1 MEEKIL
7 SESFARYQ
15 KLYTSLDLETL
26 TGSEVTAGCPQIPAR
41 SVIRLCMRIQRIL
54 ASESTLVQIDS
65 PVSIVG
71 DLHGHI
77 GDLFRILKSGAHE
90 KERYVFLGDY
100 VDRGNF
106 SVELILLLLLL
117 KSRHPRYIILLR
129 GNHEFDA
136 VARTSGFYNEVMRAY
151 GDHHVYDAFVAMFS
165 YLPLAALIDNKIL
178 CVHGGIG
185 PHDMSLQRI
194 ADIERPVVDFADDPV
209 IASLVWSD
217 PRSDVSMYGVS
228 PRGTGFCYGDEA
240 VKKYLAEN
248 GLTAIVRA
256 HECVMEGVKSW
267 FDGRVVTVF
276 SASNYCGQ
284 ANNLAGVL
292 RVEDGV
298 ILRKTHPPLPFLKK
312 SVSSYASASAESQMI
327 LLPLEGFSRPG
338 GNDSKKPA
346 TGDVRPRE
354 ARKRPEPRELC
365 PISPLFLQAMRV
377 TPRNSSRH

>member
-1 MEEKIL
+1 
-7 SESFARYQ
+7 
-15 KLYTSLDLETL
+15 
-26 TGSEVTAGCPQIPAR
+26 
-41 SVIRLCMRIQRIL
+41 
-54 ASESTLVQIDS
+54 
-65 PVSIVG
+65 
-71 DLHGHI
+71 
-77 GDLFRILKSGAHE
+77 
-90 KERYVFLGDY
+90 
-100 VDRGNF
+100 
-106 SVELILLLLLL
+106 
-117 KSRHPRYIILLR
+117 
-129 GNHEFDA
+129 
-136 VARTSGFYNEVMRAY
+136 
-151 GDHHVYDAFVAMFS
+151 
-165 YLPLAALIDNKIL
+165 
-178 CVHGGIG
+178 
-185 PHDMSLQRI
+185 MSLQRI

-298 ILRKTHPPLPFLKK
+298 ILRETHPPLPFLKK
-312 SVSSYASASAESQMI
+312 SVSSYASASAESRMI
-327 LLPLEGFSRPG
+327 LLPLEGFSGPG

-346 TGDVRPRE
+346 TGDVRPR
-354 ARKRPEPRELC
+354 KRPEPRELC
-365 PISPLFLQAMRV
+365 PISPIFLQAMRV